1 MKRFVQ
7 IFFFPPQKI
16 EQWCQKDETEK
27 LAEMAAVACC
37 TVIIVTSEYS
47 MNFCFGD
54 VDIRYSN

>member
-7 IFFFPPQKI
+7 LFPPPPL
-16 EQWCQKDETEK
+16 ENRAMVPKDETEK
-27 LAEMAAVACC
+27 LAEMTAVACC